1 MENGSKSDRE
11 NGLECLLVFLKPP
24 GHNFKASMF
33 PSMFFVPIF
42 IDFSYKI
49 SEASR
54 KSRMS
59 LYLI

>member
-1 MENGSKSDRE
+1 MIH
-11 NGLECLLVFLKPP
+11 LPLPYPFIWVLLAFIKTP
-24 GHNFKASMF
+24 GYNFKASMF

-49 SEASR
+49 GEASR

>member
-49 SEASR
+49 G
-54 KSRMS
+54 
-59 LYLI
+59 